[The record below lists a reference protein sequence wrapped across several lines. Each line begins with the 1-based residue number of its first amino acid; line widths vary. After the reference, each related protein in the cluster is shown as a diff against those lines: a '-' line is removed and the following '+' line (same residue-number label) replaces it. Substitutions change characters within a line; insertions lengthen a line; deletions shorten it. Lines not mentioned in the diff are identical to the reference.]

1 MLKERALVITPD
13 VLDSMIT
20 DYHWMVNAIKE
31 MREEMVIGAKTAQYG
46 IEASLPKA
54 VGGIGDP
61 IMQEAIRRSK
71 NNKRVADYEKKIL
84 EVQKLLEKVTGDREI
99 QVLNWML
106 DGKSKRWIAKKMELS
121 HTQIQNIKENILIKM
136 LAKKGSLI

>member
-1 MLKERALVITPD
+1 MLKERALVLTPD

-31 MREEMVIGAKTAQYG
+31 IRAEMVIGAKTAQYG

-54 VGGIGDP
+54 AGGIGDP

-84 EVQKLLEKVTGDREI
+84 AVQKLLEKVTGEREV

-106 DGKSKRWIAKKMELS
+106 DGKSKRWIAKKMEVS

-136 LAKKGSLI
+136 LA

>member
-1 MLKERALVITPD
+1 MLKERALVLTPD

-31 MREEMVIGAKTAQYG
+31 MRAEMVIGAKTAQYG

-54 VGGIGDP
+54 AGGIGDP

-84 EVQKLLEKVTGDREI
+84 AVQKLLEKVTGEREV

-106 DGKSKRWIAKKMELS
+106 DGKSKRWIAKKMEVS

-136 LAKKGSLI
+136 LA

>member
-1 MLKERALVITPD
+1 MLKEGAFVITPD

-136 LAKKGSLI
+136 LA

>member
-1 MLKERALVITPD
+1 MLKERVLVLTPD

-31 MREEMVIGAKTAQYG
+31 MRAEMVIGAKTAQYG

-54 VGGIGDP
+54 AGGIGDP

-84 EVQKLLEKVTGDREI
+84 AVQKLLEKVTGEREV

-106 DGKSKRWIAKKMELS
+106 DGKSKRWIAKKMEVS

-136 LAKKGSLI
+136 LA